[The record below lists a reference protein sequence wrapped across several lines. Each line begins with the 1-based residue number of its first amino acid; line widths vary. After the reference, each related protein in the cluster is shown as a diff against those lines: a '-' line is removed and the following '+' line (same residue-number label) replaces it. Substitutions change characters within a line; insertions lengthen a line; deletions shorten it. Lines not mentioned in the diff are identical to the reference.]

1 MPLILHIDTA
11 TDYGAAGLSLD
22 DNIIASQ
29 ESESQKEHASF
40 LQPAIAQLMK
50 QAGKSLCDI
59 DALSVTIG
67 PGSYT
72 GLRVGLASA
81 KGLCYALGKPLITVN
96 TLQVMALAAIQTYTA
111 TYKGS
116 NQSPLFCPMID
127 ARRMEVFTA
136 LYDIE
141 CLEKSMP
148 EALIIDEN
156 IFSSQLSDNQIIFS
170 GNGSNKVAAVV
181 QHPNITIITTQ
192 HNITHLA
199 VLALKKFQL
208 HQFTDVAYCEPLYL
222 KPFFTTAISKL
233 C

>member
-1 MPLILHIDTA
+1 MALILHIDTA
-11 TDYGAAGLSLD
+11 TDYGAVGLSLND
-22 DNIIASQ
+22 TIISSK

-40 LQPAIAQLMK
+40 LQPAIVMIMK

-111 TYKGS
+111 ANKS
-116 NQSPLFCPMID
+116 NNQSPLFCPMID

-148 EALIIDEN
+148 EALIIDDN
-156 IFSSQLSDNQIIFS
+156 IFSAQLPDHQIIFS
-170 GNGSNKVAAVV
+170 GNGSGKVAAVCK
-181 QHPNITIITTQ
+181 HPNITFITAN
-192 HNITHLA
+192 HNISHLA
-199 VLALKKFQL
+199 VLAYKKYNL
-208 HQFTDVAYCEPLYL
+208 HQFSDVAYCEPLYL
-222 KPFFTTAISKL
+222 KPFYTTTSKK
-233 C
+233 

>member
-11 TDYGAAGLSLD
+11 TDYGAVGLSLD
-22 DNIIASQ
+22 DTIIASK

-40 LQPAIAQLMK
+40 LQPAIAQIIK
-50 QAGKSLCDI
+50 QSGKSLCDI

-111 TYKGS
+111 TNNNN
-116 NQSPLFCPMID
+116 NQSLLFCPMID

-156 IFSSQLSDNQIIFS
+156 IFSSQLSNHQIVFS
-170 GNGSNKVAAVV
+170 GNGSDKMSAICK
-181 QHPNITIITTQ
+181 HPNITVITAH
-192 HNITHLA
+192 HNISHLA
-199 VLALKKFQL
+199 LLALKKFQL
-208 HQFTDVAYCEPLYL
+208 HQFTEVAYCEPLYL
-222 KPFFTTAISKL
+222 KPFYTTASKK
-233 C
+233 